1 MSQKC
6 NNPGVSKISSCFSA
20 FPLLSE
26 LTVKHISAVLQKIAK
41 ATVLM
46 VAVALQ
52 HCEDKLVHQT
62 LLWRSEEEA
71 SLSSNH
77 YAQVGLQAQQGHFSL
92 VWPPRLI
99 C

>member
-6 NNPGVSKISSCFSA
+6 KNLGVSKFPRA
-20 FPLLSE
+20 FQLCLLLSE
-26 LTVKHISAVLQKIAK
+26 LIVKHISAVLQKIVK

-52 HCEDKLVHQT
+52 HCQDKLVHQT

-71 SLSSNH
+71 SLRSNH

-92 VWPPRLI
+92 LWPPRLI

>member
-6 NNPGVSKISSCFSA
+6 RNLGVSKFPHA
-20 FPLLSE
+20 FQLFLLLSE
-26 LTVKHISAVLQKIAK
+26 LIVKHISAVLQKIVK

-46 VAVALQ
+46 VAVNLQ

-62 LLWRSEEEA
+62 LLWKWEEA
-71 SLSSNH
+71 SLSTNH
-77 YAQVGLQAQQGHFSL
+77 YAQVQQGHFSL
-92 VWPPRLI
+92 VWPPRLV